1 MRSGSP
7 ALCISVV
14 MTTVWPQMLK
24 LDDVMLSNGNFKLV
38 NYCSYLS
45 LNVENVSSAGSL
57 LTLANKRYRL
67 AALTSKTS
75 LDQESDSEFWFKGFK
90 CIASC
95 IISLLQIG

>member
-1 MRSGSP
+1 
-7 ALCISVV
+7 
-14 MTTVWPQMLK
+14 MLK